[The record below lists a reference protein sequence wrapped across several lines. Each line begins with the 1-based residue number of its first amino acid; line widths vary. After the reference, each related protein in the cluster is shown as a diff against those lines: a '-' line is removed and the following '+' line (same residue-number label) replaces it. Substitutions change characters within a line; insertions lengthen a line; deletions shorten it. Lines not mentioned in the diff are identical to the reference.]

1 MSSTP
6 APTPPREESQP
17 QAQQHIPKFSELLP
31 HISPFLG
38 QEVMVPVGSGGCA
51 VPCYKSMLGLPATYK
66 VEHSPT
72 SCACSDAT
80 DPEIVA
86 RYMSALYAKLA
97 GSGSHPEAIVRLVVW
112 MMHFQGDNFDADLRD
127 RAERGGGDGDGA
139 GFPMPADIPARPL
152 LRDDSNDDGGVI
164 HDVEQVRN
172 IIVPTQLLTMGEG
185 EAGMMPALN
194 MRDLPA
200 DPAER
205 ARFMTNIS
213 LPIDDGG
220 VRIVSD
226 EEDPNVGIPE
236 GAPL

>member
-1 MSSTP
+1 
-6 APTPPREESQP
+6 
-17 QAQQHIPKFSELLP
+17 
-31 HISPFLG
+31 
-38 QEVMVPVGSGGCA
+38 MVPVGGSGGCA

-139 GFPMPADIPARPL
+139 AT
-152 LRDDSNDDGGVI
+152 SDGGGTPGKATEDAEVI
-164 HDVEQVRN
+164 GVSAVAELAISGPGCEQFWE
-172 IIVPTQLLTMGEG
+172 LLNREG
-185 EAGMMPALN
+185 RE
-194 MRDLPA
+194 
-200 DPAER
+200 ER
-205 ARFMTNIS
+205 Y
-213 LPIDDGG
+213 D
-220 VRIVSD
+220 
-226 EEDPNVGIPE
+226 
-236 GAPL
+236 